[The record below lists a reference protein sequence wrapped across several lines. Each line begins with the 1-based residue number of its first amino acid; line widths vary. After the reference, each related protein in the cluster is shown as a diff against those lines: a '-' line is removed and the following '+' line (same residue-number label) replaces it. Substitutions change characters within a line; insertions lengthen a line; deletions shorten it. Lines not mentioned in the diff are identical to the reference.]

1 MSLRTGNSKKRRLD
15 SEAQHHMISGPA
27 PPSHAQQVQAWMHI
41 CTAQPRH
48 QNMLLAVFSELF
60 VCTRTASLVF
70 CHLGWADRKASSCTC
85 TGVHRRTAELWDLS
99 DHQRLLARTAW
110 HREQRTT
117 LL

>member
-48 QNMLLAVFSELF
+48 QNMFFAAFSELF

-85 TGVHRRTAELWDLS
+85 TGVHSARQNYGIFRTIRDY
-99 DHQRLLARTAW
+99 
-110 HREQRTT
+110 
-117 LL
+117 